1 MTMMDIAQAEAE
13 KYEQLWSEVAEY
25 RDYSPGLEN
34 FSRFVGVLKP
44 PIHASLIDLGC
55 GTGEAG
61 LAFREIGLDVSWLD
75 ITDAGLHAGVPRHR
89 FVHMP
94 LAANLDAGGGCGVYV
109 RGERGS
115 LPPRASDM
123 LAVRIR
129 N

>member
-61 LAFREIGLDVSWLD
+61 LAFREIGLDVSWLAS
-75 ITDAGLHAGVPRHR
+75 TWPRDHFCR
-89 FVHMP
+89 STI
-94 LAANLDAGGGCGVYV
+94 A
-109 RGERGS
+109 
-115 LPPRASDM
+115 PRRSWPT
-123 LAVRIR
+123 R
-129 N
+129 